1 MKNRRIE
8 EKRENRTKK
17 SFWKMVMMAGM
28 TAGLLAGSALTAWA
42 GEWKQIPDEG
52 WKYEENGTE
61 VTGWV
66 KTNDIWYYIDPATGL
81 WVETPVLNEDSVCY
95 LLENAVNKTGWYA
108 KEVTEMVYHIDSVS
122 NDTITV
128 SLLLEGQ
135 PSRTTGTL
143 NTFEVKLKDR
153 TAKSLSTKIVLDL

>member
-17 SFWKMVMMAGM
+17 SFRKMVMMAGM

-66 KTNDIWYYIDPATGL
+66 KTNDTWYYIDPETGF